1 MKKRDLL
8 SRLVTP
14 TGTNLFRTGVP
25 DWETGTT
32 GGFPTGTNQRFCSS
46 ERDSTWESEAPGK
59 VILVPRQMIVASDEL
74 VASGLSASLNPH
86 KSYHLFTSDFYLIR
100 AC

>member
-1 MKKRDLL
+1 MTPLL
-8 SRLVTP
+8 S
-14 TGTNLFRTGVP
+14 RTGVP
-25 DWETGTT
+25 GWETGTT

-86 KSYHLFTSDFYLIR
+86 KKVIIYSLQISIL
-100 AC
+100 